1 VVQSPVS
8 STGLSGHNDS
18 EIITLSATDDAGNT
32 GSCTFTVTLKD
43 VTPPS
48 ITCPVNL
55 TVAANGDC
63 EAALPDFT
71 AMATTSDNCA
81 ITLNVS
87 QTPLPGSGTILSGH
101 NTTQSITLTAD
112 DGNGNTSSCSTV
124 VTLIDITPPT
134 ALCKD
139 VTAALDEDGMQIL
152 DASDLNDGS
161 TDNCG
166 VVNFE
171 VSDVL
176 LSGFNGDFD
185 HNNWD
190 FENNGGNGSVV
201 TTPTSIELTGS
212 DNESNDNINTTY
224 CIEIPESGIISFNW
238 LYESNNSDPFWDP
251 FGYSIEGTF
260 IQLTDNDG
268 PLTQNGLQNVSV
280 IAGEEFCFVANTV
293 DDCCGEATTLITN
306 FGFGIYSETIEF
318 TCSDIPSTVV
328 ILTVTDEGGNTA
340 TCSATVTVEDNV
352 IPSITCPGPQTVNLS
367 SECKL
372 VTPNI
377 VALTDAED
385 ACGILSVVQSPI
397 HNVATPSM
405 HLGTQVV
412 TVTATDN
419 NNNSNTCTV
428 LVTAIDVSDP
438 VITVCPEDR
447 NVTLDENCAITVP
460 DLLGEA
466 EATDNCTYSLSQMA
480 TDGTVLASE
489 HNMTHVVTITA
500 TDAAGNTATC
510 EVVLTA
516 LDETAPVINA
526 CAPAQDVA
534 LNEDC
539 EIEVPDLTTLT
550 TASDNCTY
558 TLSQAPTAGS
568 MIGLAHNGTTTVIIT
583 ATDDAG
589 LTATCAVVLTAID
602 ETDPVIDVCA
612 SAQDVNLDGNCEI
625 SIPDL
630 TGDVTA
636 TDNCPA
642 ALNITQSPTAG
653 TKVALA
659 HNETTS
665 VTITV
670 TDVAGNSTD
679 CMVTLTAKDVTA
691 PTITCPDDVTVE
703 MNSPSTL
710 IVPDFTEDATATDN
724 CSENM
729 TIAQS
734 PTGGT
739 QIAAVHN
746 GTYDVT
752 LTVSDEA
759 GNSANCTVTITAEYV
774 PVLMVTCPDDIT
786 VSAGECNCS
795 QTVSF
800 EPIVE
805 AEGPYQILYSHA
817 PGSSFPIGT
826 TTVTIT
832 VIDGATEEF
841 VSCTFSITVQENER
855 MQVSGNN
862 QEIANGA
869 MTPSAGNHTK
879 MGSVALNG
887 TITRT
892 FTIRNTG
899 CSNLML
905 DGTPLV
911 EIGGANPSFFSVI
924 AQPGSSNLGSCATT
938 TFQIRYTGSAM
949 GLHSATVTISNNAPG
964 QDPYTFAISAAT
976 SAKLMQVRGNAIAIP
991 DGDVTPQ
998 PNDWTDFGLV
1008 NLNSNRSRSFFI
1020 HNLGSTTL
1028 NLTGTPRVA
1037 ISGPG
1042 ADKFTVTLQPA
1053 STVLPGSNRQ
1063 FSIRFDAL
1071 AIGDFTATVSIAND
1085 DLGADPYT
1093 FTIRGVVLPPNMSV
1107 TGNNIVIQNGD
1118 NTPQTADNTD
1128 FGTRNVGTT
1137 TTLSYY
1143 VRNASGAGVLLLNG
1157 TPRVAI
1163 SGAGASAFNVATI
1176 PVASLTGGGSSLMRI
1191 SFTPTTPG
1199 VYEALVTIAN
1209 NDPTKNPYTFAI
1221 RGATPGAALPY
1232 GGEPWVIDRF
1242 ATEELKLSA
1251 YPNPVNEQLFIE
1263 APASKDAYRLEIMNL
1278 EGRVVY
1284 SAETLGGRL
1293 ELQAGSWMPGM
1304 YIIRAHGIEVAP
1316 IRFIKIE

>member
-1 VVQSPVS
+1 
-8 STGLSGHNDS
+8 
-18 EIITLSATDDAGNT
+18 
-32 GSCTFTVTLKD
+32 
-43 VTPPS
+43 
-48 ITCPVNL
+48 
-55 TVAANGDC
+55 
-63 EAALPDFT
+63 
-71 AMATTSDNCA
+71 M
-81 ITLNVS
+81 
-87 QTPLPGSGTILSGH
+87 
-101 NTTQSITLTAD
+101 
-112 DGNGNTSSCSTV
+112 
-124 VTLIDITPPT
+124 
-134 ALCKD
+134 
-139 VTAALDEDGMQIL
+139 
-152 DASDLNDGS
+152 
-161 TDNCG
+161 
-166 VVNFE
+166 
-171 VSDVL
+171 
-176 LSGFNGDFD
+176 
-185 HNNWD
+185 
-190 FENNGGNGSVV
+190 
-201 TTPTSIELTGS
+201 
-212 DNESNDNINTTY
+212 
-224 CIEIPESGIISFNW
+224 
-238 LYESNNSDPFWDP
+238 
-251 FGYSIEGTF
+251 
-260 IQLTDNDG
+260 
-268 PLTQNGLQNVSV
+268 
-280 IAGEEFCFVANTV
+280 
-293 DDCCGEATTLITN
+293 
-306 FGFGIYSETIEF
+306 
-318 TCSDIPSTVV
+318 
-328 ILTVTDEGGNTA
+328 
-340 TCSATVTVEDNV
+340 
-352 IPSITCPGPQTVNLS
+352 
-367 SECKL
+367 
-372 VTPNI
+372 
-377 VALTDAED
+377 
-385 ACGILSVVQSPI
+385 
-397 HNVATPSM
+397 
-405 HLGTQVV
+405 
-412 TVTATDN
+412 
-419 NNNSNTCTV
+419 
-428 LVTAIDVSDP
+428 
-438 VITVCPEDR
+438 
-447 NVTLDENCAITVP
+447 
-460 DLLGEA
+460 
-466 EATDNCTYSLSQMA
+466 
-480 TDGTVLASE
+480 
-489 HNMTHVVTITA
+489 
-500 TDAAGNTATC
+500 
-510 EVVLTA
+510 
-516 LDETAPVINA
+516 
-526 CAPAQDVA
+526 
-534 LNEDC
+534 
-539 EIEVPDLTTLT
+539 
-550 TASDNCTY
+550 
-558 TLSQAPTAGS
+558 
-568 MIGLAHNGTTTVIIT
+568 
-583 ATDDAG
+583 
-589 LTATCAVVLTAID
+589 
-602 ETDPVIDVCA
+602 
-612 SAQDVNLDGNCEI
+612 
-625 SIPDL
+625 
-630 TGDVTA
+630 
-636 TDNCPA
+636 
-642 ALNITQSPTAG
+642 QSPTAG

-659 HNETTS
+659 HNGTTL

-679 CMVTLTAKDVTA
+679 CTVTLTAKDVTA

-759 GNSANCTVTITAEYV
+759 GNSAQCAVTITAEYV

-805 AEGPYQILYSHA
+805 AEGPYQILYSHN

-832 VIDGATEEF
+832 VIDGATEEST
-841 VSCTFSITVQENER
+841 SCTFSITVQENER
-855 MQVSGNN
+855 MQVRGNN
-862 QEIANGA
+862 QVIANGA

-1008 NLNSNRSRSFFI
+1008 NLGSSRSRSFYI
-1020 HNLGSTTL
+1020 HNLGNTTL

-1063 FSIRFDAL
+1063 FSIVFNAL

-1191 SFTPTTPG
+1191 SFSPTTPG

-1242 ATEELKLSA
+1242 ATEELKLTA

-1284 SAETLGGRL
+1284 SAETLGGRV

-1304 YIIRAHGIEVAP
+1304 YIIRAHGIGVAP